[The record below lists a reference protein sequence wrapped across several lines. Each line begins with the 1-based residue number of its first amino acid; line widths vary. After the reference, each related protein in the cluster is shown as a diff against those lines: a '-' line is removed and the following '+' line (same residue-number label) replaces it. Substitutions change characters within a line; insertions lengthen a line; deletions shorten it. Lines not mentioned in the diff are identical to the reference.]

1 MSHWKIAAAQYE
13 PLKTSVTEH
22 VAHHL
27 QFIQAAAQC
36 QCELLV
42 FPSLSLMGCVDENDA
57 LPASAL
63 WIASR
68 KVSISTRRTRY
79 SPAVSLSVSPNC
91 SPPHLVYRVS
101 RINLPSRY

>member
-13 PLKTSVTEH
+13 PLQTSVTEH

-42 FPSLSLMGCVDENDA
+42 FPPFPCWVVLMRMTRSL
-57 LPASAL
+57 
-63 WIASR
+63 
-68 KVSISTRRTRY
+68 
-79 SPAVSLSVSPNC
+79 
-91 SPPHLVYRVS
+91 PHPMKRC
-101 RINLPSRY
+101 

>member
-13 PLKTSVTEH
+13 PLHTSVTEH

-42 FPSLSLMGCVDENDA
+42 FPSLSLLG
-57 LPASAL
+57 
-63 WIASR
+63 
-68 KVSISTRRTRY
+68 
-79 SPAVSLSVSPNC
+79 
-91 SPPHLVYRVS
+91 
-101 RINLPSRY
+101 